1 MKKISNSEI
10 KGASDWLPEEF
21 AVRKYIFDSWRR
33 VCKRYG
39 FEEYLTP
46 LLEKAEIYRAK
57 SGEDVGG
64 KELLVF
70 KDLGDRELAIR
81 PEMTPSVVRL
91 VSKNYKS
98 EAKPIKYFSIANFFR
113 NEKPQRGRNR
123 EFWQLNCD
131 IFGTDSEMSD
141 LEMIELAIDI
151 ILEFSPPKNSFILK
165 INNRKLLDEFLNY
178 IQVEEKNRVKVLR
191 ILDKK
196 EKLSINEFEKSLKDI
211 GLSDEQINNISIFL
225 EGKKGD
231 NFLSLINSSE
241 KLTAIYQ
248 ELISFISKLQEDSYG
263 DYIIFDPSIIRGF
276 DYYNGIVFEVF
287 DLNPENN
294 RAIFGGGRY
303 DGLAKIFGEENFPA
317 LGFAPGDETTKLF
330 LESWG
335 LLDDLKNKLND
346 NLYYLPIIDSNL
358 KKETRELAKILRE
371 EGKNV
376 LVSYEEQKI
385 AKAFKFAQK
394 KNIKNVIIFGS
405 QEKENNCYKLK
416 DLKSGLEKNINIKNN
431 I

>member
-1 MKKISNSEI
+1 MNRISNSEI

-21 AVRKYIFDSWRR
+21 ALRKYIFDCWRR

-46 LLEKAEIYRAK
+46 LLERAEIYKAK

-81 PEMTPSVVRL
+81 PEMTPSVVRM
-91 VSKNYKS
+91 VSKNFKS
-98 EAKPIKYFSIANFFR
+98 EAKPLKYFSIANFFR

-131 IFGTDSEMSD
+131 IFGSDSLMSD

-151 ILEFSPPKNSFILK
+151 LLEFNPPKNSFVLK
-165 INNRKLLDEFLNY
+165 INNRQLLDEFLNY
-178 IQVEEKNRVKVLR
+178 IELEEKNKIQVLR

-196 EKLSINEFEKSLKDI
+196 DKLSEKDFEKSLIDLNLTEKQI
-211 GLSDEQINNISIFL
+211 KEINTFLMGEKSDIFL
-225 EGKKGD
+225 E
-231 NFLSLINSSE
+231 LINGSE
-241 KLTAIYQ
+241 KLQTVYNN
-248 ELISFISKLQEDSYG
+248 LISFIKNLVNDGYG
-263 DYIIFDPSIIRGF
+263 DFIVFDPSIIRGF

-287 DLNPENN
+287 DLNPKNN

-303 DGLAKIFGEENFPA
+303 DGLAKIFAEENFPA

-335 LLDDLKNKLND
+335 LLENIKNSINQ
-346 NLYYLPIIDSNL
+346 NLYYLPIIDISL
-358 KKETRELAKILRE
+358 LKETKDLAKKLRK
-371 EGKNV
+371 EGKDV
-376 LVSYEEQKI
+376 LISYDEIKI

-394 KNIKNVIIFGS
+394 KKIKNVIIFGS
-405 QEKENNCYKLK
+405 QEKENSCYKLK
-416 DLKSGLEKNINIKNN
+416 NLESGLEEIIKINI
-431 I
+431 

>member
-10 KGASDWLPEEF
+10 KGASDWLPDEF
-21 AVRKYIFDSWRR
+21 ALRKYIFDCWRR

-91 VSKNYKS
+91 VSKNFKS

-131 IFGTDSEMSD
+131 IFGSDSLMSD

-151 ILEFSPPKNSFILK
+151 ILEFNPPKNSFILK
-165 INNRKLLDEFLNY
+165 INNRQLLDEFLNY
-178 IQVEEKNRVKVLR
+178 IEVEEENRIKVLR

-196 EKLSINEFEKSLKDI
+196 DKLSEGDFEKSLIDLNLTEKQVKNINVFLI
-211 GLSDEQINNISIFL
+211 GEKSESFL
-225 EGKKGD
+225 
-231 NFLSLINSSE
+231 NLINESE
-241 KLTAIYQ
+241 KIESIYQ
-248 ELISFISKLQEDSYG
+248 GLKKFITNLINDGYG
-263 DYIIFDPSIIRGF
+263 DFIVFDPSIIRGF

-303 DGLAKIFGEENFPA
+303 DGLAKIFGEENFSA

-335 LLDDLKNKLND
+335 LLENIKNNIND
-346 NLYYLPIIDSNL
+346 NLYYLPIIDISL
-358 KKETRELAKILRE
+358 LKETRNLAKRLRE
-371 EGKNV
+371 EGKDV
-376 LVSYEEQKI
+376 LISYDELKI

-394 KNIKNVIIFGS
+394 KKIKNVIIFGS
-405 QEKENNCYKLK
+405 QEKENGCYKLK
-416 DLKSGLEKNINIKNN
+416 NLESGLEEIIKINI
-431 I
+431 